1 MSPRFSQEEDSSAQ
15 AHFTF
20 KYSAVSCFKTK
31 YYQTPFSF
39 RFDGGSFK
47 ISEKSTGVL
56 GTGDATEMDESSEK
70 FQRGGG
76 GGVNFQSKTLL
87 NFGP

>member
-1 MSPRFSQEEDSSAQ
+1 MQFRVL
-15 AHFTF
+15 
-20 KYSAVSCFKTK
+20 KLNN
-31 YYQTPFSF
+31 YQTPFSF
-39 RFDGGSFK
+39 GFDGGSFK